1 MLRARQT
8 LAVRRTLSC
17 TGQRV
22 GRAQLT
28 AAMAECEQRE
38 HSQKVRNWPK
48 PLEIL
53 SRVAGIPGF
62 AQHCISSE
70 KFPRCHP
77 KLRGHQIGHHGT
89 QETRPHDGHQR
100 QRLLVLL
107 AAHRRRAQAHPS
119 RGRVLLPSPTSTAS
133 RRCGDRLSAADERR
147 VRPKRRGSKEAQAS
161 SGVCRGAQVQA
172 RSVAPTSR
180 LWLLL
185 KRIATARR
193 GELKR

>member
-1 MLRARQT
+1 MP
-8 LAVRRTLSC
+8 C
-17 TGQRV
+17 
-22 GRAQLT
+22 T
-28 AAMAECEQRE
+28 AAG
-38 HSQKVRNWPK
+38 
-48 PLEIL
+48 PLLTPPPHLPCDSHE
-53 SRVAGIPGF
+53 AG
-62 AQHCISSE
+62 
-70 KFPRCHP
+70 
-77 KLRGHQIGHHGT
+77 
-89 QETRPHDGHQR
+89 
-100 QRLLVLL
+100 V
-107 AAHRRRAQAHPS
+107 RRAQAHPS

-133 RRCGDRLSAADERR
+133 RRCGDRLRAADERR